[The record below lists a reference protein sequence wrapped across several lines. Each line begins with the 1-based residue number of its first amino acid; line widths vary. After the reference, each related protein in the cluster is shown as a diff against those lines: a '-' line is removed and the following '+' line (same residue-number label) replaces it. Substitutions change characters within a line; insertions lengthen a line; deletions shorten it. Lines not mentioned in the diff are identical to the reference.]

1 MFIRR
6 CRAVKCATDSF
17 DIKQLISQVPKLR
30 NLRGAAWERALASA
44 TLIQESQG
52 NPVCGRHDPEH
63 FGIVLRGALVLRVHS
78 QDGRVFN
85 THKVPVGEMCMMSVA
100 AALGSP
106 VNVAD
111 VIADGDLLL
120 LRLPASHLDELLAQS
135 PEFRK
140 FTLTSMT
147 SCFGRMLGMVE
158 EVAFERLHTRIEST
172 LRTMARGESEIPI
185 THQDLAN
192 ELGSSRE
199 VISRLLKQM
208 ERDGTL
214 KLGRGI
220 ITLLPKFRR

>member
-1 MFIRR
+1 MKHEVETCDFKHL
-6 CRAVKCATDSF
+6 V
-17 DIKQLISQVPKLR
+17 SQVPKMRSLQ
-30 NLRGAAWERALASA
+30 GPIWERALAS
-44 TLIQESQG
+44 TVLVQESHG
-52 NPVCGRHDPEH
+52 NPVCARQDTDH

-85 THKVPVGEMCMMSVA
+85 THKVPAGEMCMMSVA
-100 AALGSP
+100 AAIGNP

-111 VIADGDLLL
+111 VVADGDLIL
-120 LRLPASHLDELLAQS
+120 LRLPASHLDDLLAES

-147 SCFGRMLGMVE
+147 SCFARMLGMVE

-172 LRTMARGESEIPI
+172 LRTMARARGEVNIPI

-208 ERDGTL
+208 ERDGYL
-214 KLGRGI
+214 KLGRGV
-220 ITLLPKFRR
+220 ITLLPKFSR

>member
-1 MFIRR
+1 MR
-6 CRAVKCATDSF
+6 CEADSF
-17 DIKQLISQVPKLR
+17 DIKQVISRVPKLR
-30 NLRGAAWERALASA
+30 DLRGAAWERALASA
-44 TLIQESQG
+44 ALVQGSHG
-52 NPVCGRHDPEH
+52 NPVCARQDSDH

-100 AALGSP
+100 AALGSR

-135 PEFRK
+135 PEFRE

-158 EVAFERLHTRIEST
+158 EVAFERLYTRIESS
-172 LRTMARGESEIPI
+172 LRSMARARGEPTIPM

-214 KLGRGI
+214 KLGRGV

>member
-1 MFIRR
+1 
-6 CRAVKCATDSF
+6 VKCEADSF
-17 DIKQLISQVPKLR
+17 DIKQLISQIPKMR
-30 NLRGAAWERALASA
+30 NLRGAVWERALASA
-44 TLIQESQG
+44 ALVQESHG
-52 NPVCGRHDPEH
+52 NPVCARQDAEH

-111 VIADGDLLL
+111 VIAEGDLLL

-172 LRTMARGESEIPI
+172 LRNMARARGEPTIAM

-214 KLGRGI
+214 KLGRGV
-220 ITLLPKFRR
+220 ITLLPGFRR

>member
-1 MFIRR
+1 MR
-6 CRAVKCATDSF
+6 D
-17 DIKQLISQVPKLR
+17 
-30 NLRGAAWERALASA
+30 LRGAAWERALASA
-44 TLIQESQG
+44 ALVQEEHG
-52 NPVCGRHDPEH
+52 NPVCARQDSEH

-172 LRTMARGESEIPI
+172 LRTIARERGESTIPI
-185 THQDLAN
+185 THQELAN

-214 KLGRGI
+214 RLGRGV
-220 ITLLPKFRR
+220 ITLLPKFTR